1 MHQHPKML
9 GMMVIETGRAKERV
23 RERKTS
29 EIEIYIDS
37 QRREAERMQRHAYA
51 LIHVC

>member
-1 MHQHPKML
+1 MRQYPKMF
-9 GMMVIETGRAKERV
+9 GMVVERGRAKERV

-29 EIEIYIDS
+29 EIEIYVDR
-37 QRREAERMQRHAYA
+37 QRRETERIQRHAYA